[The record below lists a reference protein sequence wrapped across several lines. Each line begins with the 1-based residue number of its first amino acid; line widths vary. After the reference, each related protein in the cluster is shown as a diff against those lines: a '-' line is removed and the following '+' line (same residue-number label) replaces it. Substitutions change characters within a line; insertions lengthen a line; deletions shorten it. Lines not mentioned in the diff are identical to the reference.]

1 MYVESNR
8 RIAMNRTGVLGP
20 AAALA
25 ALVAAAPASAQY
37 YPYPPPPPHP
47 IVNEIARVGAAAADA
62 IGAVSY
68 AMQGTADRLAV
79 NACGAQAQRYGRV
92 SIGEVY
98 PKGRNSLRV
107 RGIIEPAAQFGH
119 WGSVPSRGYERR
131 SFTCTARLDGRVTKF
146 KTKRLRY

>member
-1 MYVESNR
+1 MIS
-8 RIAMNRTGVLGP
+8 RTGVLGP
-20 AAALA
+20 AAALVA
-25 ALVAAAPASAQY
+25 FAAAAPASAQY
-37 YPYPPPPPHP
+37 YPYPPPQSP

-62 IGAVSY
+62 IGAVTY

-79 NACGAQAQRYGRV
+79 NACGARAQRYGRV

-107 RGIIEPAAQFGH
+107 RGIIEPGVQYGH
-119 WGSVPSRGYERR
+119 WGSTYGRSEYQRR